1 MTRKVTRGR
10 TIILLITMIQI
21 EAGQMELLIPPVT
34 IGDGLMLNGLG
45 EVVAPAPASA
55 PTPTTTT
62 LVHRV
67 APTTAPLVMVSTST
81 NLAMN
86 SS

>member
-10 TIILLITMIQI
+10 TIILLTTMIQI
-21 EAGQMELLIPPVT
+21 EAGLMELLILPVT
-34 IGDGLMLNGLG
+34 IGDGLMPNGLG
-45 EVVAPAPASA
+45 EVVAPEPASA
-55 PTPTTTT
+55 PTLITTT

-86 SS
+86 S